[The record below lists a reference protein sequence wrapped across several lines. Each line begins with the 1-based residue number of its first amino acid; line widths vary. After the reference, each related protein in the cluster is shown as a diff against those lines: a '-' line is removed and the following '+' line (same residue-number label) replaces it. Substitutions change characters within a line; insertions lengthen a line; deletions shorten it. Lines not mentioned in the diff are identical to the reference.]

1 MNLGG
6 RSHPGTLH
14 MPWGPVGGEVRKSM
28 DEMKTPMG
36 KIEVTTRA
44 VATVAAK
51 AVLECYGV
59 VGMASK
65 TLRDGLAVLLQREN
79 PHRGI
84 DVHFADR
91 DKIVIDLYVVIEY
104 GLRISEVAQNMMSR
118 VKYAVET
125 SLGLPVVLVNVNVQ
139 GVRVSDVD

>member
-1 MNLGG
+1 MEEK
-6 RSHPGTLH
+6 RQ
-14 MPWGPVGGEVRKSM
+14 
-28 DEMKTPMG
+28 MG

-51 AVLECYGV
+51 AVFECYGV

-84 DVHFADR
+84 EVRFIDHR
-91 DKIVIDLYVVIEY
+91 QIVIDLYVVIEY
-104 GLRISEVAQNMMSR
+104 GVRISEVANSIMSG
-118 VKYAVET
+118 VKFAVER
-125 SLGLPVVLVNVNVQ
+125 SLELPVVQVNVNVQ
-139 GVRVSDVD
+139 GVRVSNVD

>member
-1 MNLGG
+1 MMEDK
-6 RSHPGTLH
+6 RR
-14 MPWGPVGGEVRKSM
+14 W
-28 DEMKTPMG
+28 G

-51 AVLECYGV
+51 AVFECYGV

-84 DVHFADR
+84 DVHFIGER
-91 DKIVIDLYVVIEY
+91 QIVIDLYVVLEY
-104 GLRISEVAQNMMSR
+104 GLRISEVAHSIMSGVR
-118 VKYAVET
+118 FAVER
-125 SLGLPVVLVNVNVQ
+125 SLELPVVQVNVNVQ
-139 GVRVSDVD
+139 GVRISNVD